1 MKPVLFFALLA
12 ASLSASAQT
21 AELGSPSTAAAVA
34 KEYMASQFIVVGEP
48 EVTDGQTLIT
58 VKMFDQQCKLYMAP
72 ATKAPNNEPT
82 WHVFGQIC
90 GPVSAAEVGEWT
102 TDEQGKPRYVRP
114 KVGG

>member
-21 AELGSPSTAAAVA
+21 AESGSPNAAAALA

-48 EVTDGQTLIT
+48 KVTGDHALIT
-58 VKMFDQQCKLYMAP
+58 VKMFDQQCDLNMAR
-72 ATKAPNNEPT
+72 TTQAPSNESACQ
-82 WHVFGQIC
+82 VFGQVC
-90 GPVSAAEVGEWT
+90 GPVSAAEAGAWIS
-102 TDEQGKPRYVRP
+102 DEQGKPRYVRP